1 VRRDCEPH
9 RGDAL
14 VLVANVGL
22 LLGVLSLCGGV
33 TAPMAFA
40 LGALAWVLAGRD
52 LRAIQARRGDPAGEP
67 ALREALRNAA
77 GAVIFALAFGSLGAM
92 ALLSRLR

>member
-1 VRRDCEPH
+1 VRLDCEPH

-14 VLVANVGL
+14 LLVANASL

-33 TAPMAFA
+33 TAPMGFA
-40 LGALAWVLAGRD
+40 LGVLAWVLAVRD
-52 LRAIQARRGDPAGEP
+52 LRAIQAGRGDPAGEP
-67 ALREALRNAA
+67 ALREALRKAI

-92 ALLSRLR
+92 ALLSHLR